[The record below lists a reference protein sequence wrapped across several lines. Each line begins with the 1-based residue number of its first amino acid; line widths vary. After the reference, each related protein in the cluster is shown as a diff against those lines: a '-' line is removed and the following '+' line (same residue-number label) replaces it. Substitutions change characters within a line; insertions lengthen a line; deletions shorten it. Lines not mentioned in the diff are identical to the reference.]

1 MHHYS
6 AKDKLL
12 SPAQKRDSWLEIQ
25 AGIEEQRK
33 EWCETKLKM

>member
-1 MHHYS
+1 MDENLRKEGKEKMHHNS

-25 AGIEEQRK
+25 AGIEE
-33 EWCETKLKM
+33 